1 MVIEW
6 LIDPESF
13 HLFSSQRGKMKTGK
27 ETKPGDFP
35 IHLFV
40 LCYVTWLILWLKR
53 KLVI

>member
-6 LIDPESF
+6 LLDPESF
-13 HLFSSQRGKMKTGK
+13 QLFSSQRGKMKTGK
-27 ETKPGDFP
+27 EIDPRDFL

-40 LCYVTWLILWLKR
+40 LWYVTWLILWLKR